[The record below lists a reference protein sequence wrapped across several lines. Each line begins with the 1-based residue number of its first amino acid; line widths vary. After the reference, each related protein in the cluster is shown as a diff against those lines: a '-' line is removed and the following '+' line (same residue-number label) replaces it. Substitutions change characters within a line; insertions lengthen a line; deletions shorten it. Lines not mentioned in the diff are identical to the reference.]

1 MNHICSSIFKK
12 QEFFLQ
18 QRNQILLKGR
28 PKTGKIP
35 KWTIQETDLLS
46 SKIYLVNQFLITN
59 HFNLYFRLTNWQIVQ
74 NVIVTYLGYQ
84 DIMKDVFLFAKL
96 ILSLKVATIV
106 SDPCVCHDFATIVS
120 FFLKIILVFNWITQE
135 LMIWEKQEINQG

>member
-1 MNHICSSIFKK
+1 MEKSVNIQKVRIARVWCVTSLKVPARTHIAHIFEKS
-12 QEFFLQ
+12 FHTHRHTCDRTSHTCVCARTFATHAL
-18 QRNQILLKGR
+18 
-28 PKTGKIP
+28 
-35 KWTIQETDLLS
+35 
-46 SKIYLVNQFLITN
+46 LITN

-120 FFLKIILVFNWITQE
+120 FFLKIILVFN
-135 LMIWEKQEINQG
+135 